1 MPAPS
6 DADHEAPEYDYP
18 HLPGEELDPLM
29 ESTVHS
35 AWCTLLVQSA
45 KHTLAGTDALITGN
59 TPFVPSGSK
68 YHTAPDLMVLPGMK
82 GREFGRYV
90 VDEHGVPPAVCVE
103 VVSPS
108 TTWPRLERR
117 YRRWLEAGV
126 PEVYAL
132 HPVQQTVDR
141 VELIDGEVVHRNA
154 LGMHSEAM
162 QMAFTMV
169 GERLGVCCPGGRVV
183 TLDDDPFGW
192 LVQERSRADAE
203 RERAEVERERA
214 QVERERAEAERERAD
229 NAEARAAQL
238 QAELDRLRA
247 GS

>member
-1 MPAPS
+1 M
-6 DADHEAPEYDYP
+6 
-18 HLPGEELDPLM
+18 
-29 ESTVHS
+29 
-35 AWCTLLVQSA
+35 
-45 KHTLAGTDALITGN
+45 
-59 TPFVPSGSK
+59 
-68 YHTAPDLMVLPGMK
+68 
-82 GREFGRYV
+82 
-90 VDEHGVPPAVCVE
+90 
-103 VVSPS
+103 
-108 TTWPRLERR
+108 
-117 YRRWLEAGV
+117 

-214 QVERERAEAERERAD
+214 EAERERAD